1 MHDVLRLSTRRLGTS
16 TRIPMNSIGGR
27 GVGREGKSQPFA
39 EKKKVTSKP
48 RIKKPVKSF
57 YIHPLLEVA
66 ADTQQ
71 KHVFTGNSTWWLQV
85 LDYDM

>member
-1 MHDVLRLSTRRLGTS
+1 MQDVLGLALEFQWILLGE
-16 TRIPMNSIGGR
+16 
-27 GVGREGKSQPFA
+27 EGSHNHSL
-39 EKKKVTSKP
+39 KKKVTSKP

-71 KHVFTGNSTWWLQV
+71 KHVFTGNGPLWLQV
-85 LDYDM
+85 LEYDI